1 MASLR
6 RRFDDTQL
14 GQTLPAIDIPAPAHD
29 APVSGLI
36 ERFVAAWAGHEAVVA
51 GVRITRQ
58 IPAPD
63 NAVMQLAGRVY
74 GRHMDGSRCIEVEV
88 TGRDGLGPRLG
99 GMVRVQL
106 A

>member
-1 MASLR
+1 MASFR
-6 RRFDDTQL
+6 RRFDETEL
-14 GQTLPAIDIPAPAHD
+14 GQALPAVDVPVAAADGPA
-29 APVSGLI
+29 SGLI
-36 ERFVAAWAGHEAVVA
+36 ERFVAAWAGHEAIVA

-58 IPAPD
+58 IPAPGD
-63 NAVMQLAGRVY
+63 AVMQLAGRVY

-99 GMVRVQL
+99 GMVRVKL